1 MNLII
6 VQANANFKNVLEN
19 RFNKS
24 ENINVVGVTD
34 NGETAIDLIAQKKPD
49 AILIDVILP
58 KLDGIGVI
66 DKIKEMHLKVDP
78 IIFVISR
85 IDSENIIQATLKR
98 GASYYFVR
106 PINLGLLEKRMEEI
120 YEIERNTRSGKRYK
134 EKAMQYIMVNEED
147 TIYNREAIIT
157 NFMHEIGIPAH
168 LSGYKFLIQAIMMAA
183 QDETGLN
190 AITKCI
196 YPVIAKHNKTTAQRV
211 ERAMRNAISEAWNK
225 KHSLL
230 MNNIFENENNEN
242 RRPTNSEFIAIAA
255 DKVKFENDYIN
266 WEENPNK

>member
-1 MNLII
+1 
-6 VQANANFKNVLEN
+6 
-19 RFNKS
+19 
-24 ENINVVGVTD
+24 
-34 NGETAIDLIAQKKPD
+34 
-49 AILIDVILP
+49 
-58 KLDGIGVI
+58 
-66 DKIKEMHLKVDP
+66 
-78 IIFVISR
+78 
-85 IDSENIIQATLKR
+85 
-98 GASYYFVR
+98 
-106 PINLGLLEKRMEEI
+106 
-120 YEIERNTRSGKRYK
+120 
-134 EKAMQYIMVNEED
+134 MVNEED

-266 WEENPNK
+266 WEENPNR